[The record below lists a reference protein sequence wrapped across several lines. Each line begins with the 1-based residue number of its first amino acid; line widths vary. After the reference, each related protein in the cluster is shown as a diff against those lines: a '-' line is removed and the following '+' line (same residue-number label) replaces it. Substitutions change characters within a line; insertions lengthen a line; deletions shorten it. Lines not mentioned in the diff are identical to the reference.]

1 MGHRWEFGLCPP
13 SGKARRDS
21 VSPPGGYN
29 RGRSQVARP
38 ETMRTTTERV
48 LICGWLTDV
57 LSIDNDS
64 YVDASKPHTLLL
76 LIPGNPGVIH
86 WYIDFLENTLQ
97 NLGDGYAVRGVSYA
111 GHGVGDNVIGSDEDH
126 NICSNSQDDRKRQE
140 KMNIAWTMDGQGTV
154 DRNFVR
160 FLKDQVV
167 EHLA

>member
-1 MGHRWEFGLCPP
+1 
-13 SGKARRDS
+13 
-21 VSPPGGYN
+21 
-29 RGRSQVARP
+29 
-38 ETMRTTTERV
+38 MRTTTERV

-64 YVDASKPHTLLL
+64 CVDASKPHTLLL

-126 NICSNSQDDRKRQE
+126 KICSNSQDDRKRQE
-140 KMNIAWTMDGQGTV
+140 KMDIAWTMDGQGTV